1 MNRINPNK
9 LLHSKWTAVQ
19 PVGKARHF
27 MVVELER
34 DVDGVVMRC
43 LLDAVVVGQASWLDW
58 HALKNADA
66 WRHGWR

>member
-19 PVGKARHF
+19 PVGKAVHF

-34 DVDGVVMRC
+34 DADGAVTRC
-43 LLDAVVVGQASWLDW
+43 LLDAVVAGQSSWVDW
-58 HALKNADA
+58 RALKDAGA